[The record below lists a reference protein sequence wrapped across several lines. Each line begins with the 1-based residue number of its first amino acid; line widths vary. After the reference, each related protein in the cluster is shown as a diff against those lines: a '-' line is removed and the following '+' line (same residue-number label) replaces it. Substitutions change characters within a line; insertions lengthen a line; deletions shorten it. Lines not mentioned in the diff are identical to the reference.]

1 VARSATDVREVGPL
15 AGIPS
20 PALVLGAIA
29 SIQFGAAL
37 AATIFDEVGPAGAV
51 SLRLATATVLLL
63 VAWRPRVR
71 GRSRQELQLALLFG
85 VVLGGMNLCFYEAL
99 HRIPLGIAVAIEFVG
114 PLGVAILGSRRRIDI
129 LWIVLAAAGILALTR
144 GPTHALDRV
153 GILLA
158 LAAGALW
165 GLYILVNHRVGRV
178 FEGGSGLALSMCVAA
193 VAVLP
198 VGVAEAGGKLLH
210 PHALLIGA
218 AVGALSSAIPY
229 TFELEA
235 LRRIRPPVFGV
246 LMSLEPAVAALA
258 GLVVLGQSLGAR
270 ALAGMALVV
279 AASIGASRGARAAP
293 ARGDEAA
300 ERAAIV

>member
-1 VARSATDVREVGPL
+1 VGPL
-15 AGIPS
+15 ERVPS
-20 PALVLGAIA
+20 PVLVLGAIA

-51 SLRLATATVLLL
+51 ALRLATATLLL
-63 VAWRPRVR
+63 LAVWRPRVR
-71 GRSRQELQLALLFG
+71 GRSRRELRLAALFG

-99 HRIPLGIAVAIEFVG
+99 SRIPLGIAVAIEFVG
-114 PLGVAILGSRRRIDI
+114 PLTVAILGSRRRIDL
-129 LWIVLAAAGILALTR
+129 LWVALAAGGILALTR
-144 GPTHALDRV
+144 GPAQALDGL

-158 LAAGALW
+158 LAAGGLW
-165 GLYILVNHRVGRV
+165 GLYIVINHRVGRA

-193 VAVLP
+193 LVVLP
-198 VGVAEAGGKLLH
+198 FGIAASGGDLLQ
-210 PHALLIGA
+210 PHALLVGA

-258 GLVVLGQSLGAR
+258 GFIVLGQSLGGR
-270 ALAGMALVV
+270 TLAGMALVV
-279 AASIGASRGARAAP
+279 AASIGASRGSDAAP
-293 ARGDEAA
+293 APGG
-300 ERAAIV
+300 